1 MKPQMPGEPSTYFS
15 LAVEGDL
22 DAVVAARIVALAG
35 GGIHNIYGKRGKS
48 LLRRSVIGYNEAAKF
63 SPWLFLVDLDH
74 DFDCAPLLRK
84 EWIQQT
90 APLMVFRVAVREVES
105 WLMAD
110 GETLAEFLGVAK
122 ARVPVDVESLG
133 DPKRALVD
141 IAARSR
147 IKKIR
152 DDIVPRPGSGRE
164 TGRAY
169 STRMIQYVETLWR
182 PDFAAES
189 CASLA
194 ACKKRVSEMCNG

>member
-1 MKPQMPGEPSTYFS
+1 MPGEPSTYFS

-22 DAVVAARIVALAG
+22 DATVAARIVALAG
-35 GGIHNIYGKRGKS
+35 GAVHNVYGKRGKN
-48 LLRRSVIGYNEAAKF
+48 LLRRSVVGYNEAAKF

-84 EWIQQT
+84 EWIPEI
-90 APLMVFRVAVREVES
+90 APLMAFRVAIREVES

-110 GETLAEFLGVAK
+110 SETLAEFLGVAR
-122 ARVPVDVESLG
+122 ARIPADVENLA

-141 IAARSR
+141 IASRSR

-169 STRMIQYVETLWR
+169 SSRMIQYAETVWR
-182 PDFAAES
+182 PKVAAEYS
-189 CASLA
+189 SSLA
-194 ACKKRVSEMCNG
+194 ACKMRVSEMCGS